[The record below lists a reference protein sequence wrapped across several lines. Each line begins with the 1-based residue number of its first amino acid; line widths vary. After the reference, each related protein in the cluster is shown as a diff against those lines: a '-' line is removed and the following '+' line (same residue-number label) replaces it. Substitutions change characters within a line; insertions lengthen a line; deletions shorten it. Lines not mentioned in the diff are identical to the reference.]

1 MLRFLVV
8 LLLVIPFVDLYLL
21 MQVSGLMGFWTVIAL
36 VLLTGMIG
44 AELIRRE
51 GRHVLMKLQQSVT
64 SGEVSRN
71 VAEGAIIVLC
81 GLLLLTP
88 GFITDIMGF
97 LLIFR
102 PLRERLVARLVS
114 GSDSSMVFKVR
125 TF

>member
-1 MLRFLVV
+1 MLRFLIV

-21 MQVSGLMGFWTVIAL
+21 MEVSGLMGFWAVIAL

-51 GRHVLMKLQQSVT
+51 GRHVLMKLQRSVT

-114 GSDSSMVFKVR
+114 GSDSSMVFEVR

>member
-1 MLRFLVV
+1 MLRFLIV
-8 LLLVIPFVDLYLL
+8 LLLVVPFIDLYLL
-21 MQVSGLMGFWTVIAL
+21 IEVSGLMGFWTVIAL

-51 GRHVLMKLQQSVT
+51 GRHVLLKLQRSVT

-88 GFITDIMGF
+88 GFLTDIIGF

-102 PLRERLVARLVS
+102 PLRERLVAKLVS
-114 GSDSSMVFKVR
+114 GSDSSMNFEFR

>member
-1 MLRFLVV
+1 MLRYLIV

-21 MQVSGLMGFWTVIAL
+21 IEFSSILGFWTVIGL
-36 VLLTGMIG
+36 VLLTGIVG

-51 GRHVLMKLQQSVT
+51 GRHVLLKLQRSVT
-64 SGEVSRN
+64 SGEISRN

-88 GFITDIMGF
+88 GFITDIIGF

-102 PLRERLVARLVS
+102 PLRERLVAKLVQNP
-114 GSDSSMVFKVR
+114 GSLTFEVR

>member
-1 MLRFLVV
+1 
-8 LLLVIPFVDLYLL
+8 
-21 MQVSGLMGFWTVIAL
+21 MGFWAVIAL

-51 GRHVLMKLQQSVT
+51 GRHVLMKLQRSVT

-88 GFITDIMGF
+88 GFITDILGF

-114 GSDSSMVFKVR
+114 GSDSSMVFEVR

>member
-1 MLRFLVV
+1 MLRFLIV
-8 LLLVIPFVDLYLL
+8 LLLVMPFMDLYLL
-21 MQVSGLMGFWTVIAL
+21 MEVSGLMGFWTVIAL

-51 GRHVLMKLQQSVT
+51 GRHVLMKLQRSVT
-64 SGEVSRN
+64 TGEMSRN

-88 GFITDIMGF
+88 GFITDVLGF

-114 GSDSSMVFKVR
+114 GSDSAMHFEVR

>member
-1 MLRFLVV
+1 MLRFLIV
-8 LLLVIPFVDLYLL
+8 LLLVIPFIDLYLL
-21 MQVSGLMGFWTVIAL
+21 IEVSGLMGFWTVIAL

-51 GRHVLMKLQQSVT
+51 GRHVLMKLQRSVT

-88 GFITDIMGF
+88 GFLTDIIGF

-102 PLRERLVARLVS
+102 PLRERLVAKLVS
-114 GSDSSMVFKVR
+114 GTGSSMNFGVR

>member
-1 MLRFLVV
+1 MLRFLIVF
-8 LLLVIPFVDLYLL
+8 LLVIPFIDLYLL
-21 MQVSGLMGFWTVIAL
+21 IEVSGLTGFWAVLGL

-51 GRHVLMKLQQSVT
+51 GRHVLLKLQRSVT

-71 VAEGAIIVLC
+71 VAEGAIVVLC

-88 GFITDIMGF
+88 GFITDVLGF
-97 LLIFR
+97 LLVFR
-102 PLRERLVARLVS
+102 PLRERLVARLVTGKDS
-114 GSDSSMVFKVR
+114 GLTFEVR

>member
-1 MLRFLVV
+1 MLRFLIV
-8 LLLVIPFVDLYLL
+8 LLLVLPFIDLYLL
-21 MQVSGLMGFWTVIAL
+21 IEVSGLMGFWTVIAL

-51 GRHVLMKLQQSVT
+51 GRHVLMKLQRSVT

-88 GFITDIMGF
+88 GFLTDIIGF

-102 PLRERLVARLVS
+102 PLRERLVAKLVS
-114 GSDSSMVFKVR
+114 GTGSSMNFEVR

>member
-1 MLRFLVV
+1 MLRFLIV
-8 LLLVIPFVDLYLL
+8 LLLVIPFADIYLL
-21 MQVSGLMGFWTVIAL
+21 IEFSGLMGFWSVIAL

-51 GRHVLMKLQQSVT
+51 GRHVLLKLQRSVT
-64 SGEVSRN
+64 TGEISRN

-88 GFITDIMGF
+88 GFITDIIGF

-102 PLRERLVARLVS
+102 PLRERLVAKLVS
-114 GSDSSMVFKVR
+114 GSSSNMSFEVR

>member
-1 MLRFLVV
+1 MLRFLIVV
-8 LLLVIPFVDLYLL
+8 LLVIPFIDLYLL
-21 MQVSGLMGFWTVIAL
+21 IEVSGLMGFWTVIAL

-51 GRHVLMKLQQSVT
+51 GRHVLLKLQRSVT

-88 GFITDIMGF
+88 GFLTDIIGF

-102 PLRERLVARLVS
+102 PLRERLVAKLVS
-114 GSDSSMVFKVR
+114 GTGSSMNFEVR

>member
-1 MLRFLVV
+1 MLRFLIV
-8 LLLVIPFVDLYLL
+8 LLLVVPFIDLYLL
-21 MQVSGLMGFWTVIAL
+21 IEVSGLMGFWTVIAL

-51 GRHVLMKLQQSVT
+51 GRHVFLKLQRSVT

-88 GFITDIMGF
+88 GFLTDIIGF

-102 PLRERLVARLVS
+102 PLRERLVAKLVS
-114 GSDSSMVFKVR
+114 GTGSSMNFEVR